1 MCINNKR
8 QKPAKIRRD
17 VRGGGEFENN
27 ENLEVSGFERTEN
40 KEVCLNT
47 FFLHSLTI
55 NRGCIFFKFFYGF
68 FMFTDKNIQ
77 PCIFSN
83 LIAI

>member
-1 MCINNKR
+1 VCINNKR

-47 FFLHSLTI
+47 FFTQFNNLQGLHI
-55 NRGCIFFKFFYGF
+55 YKIFLW
-68 FMFTDKNIQ
+68 M
-77 PCIFSN
+77 
-83 LIAI
+83 

>member
-47 FFLHSLTI
+47 FFYTV
-55 NRGCIFFKFFYGF
+55 
-68 FMFTDKNIQ
+68 
-77 PCIFSN
+77 
-83 LIAI
+83 

>member
-8 QKPAKIRRD
+8 QKPAKKKEICK
-17 VRGGGEFENN
+17 GGGEFENN

-47 FFLHSLTI
+47 FFYTV
-55 NRGCIFFKFFYGF
+55 
-68 FMFTDKNIQ
+68 
-77 PCIFSN
+77 
-83 LIAI
+83 